1 MADIPSRKHTSC
13 IFRKLRMQ
21 FPKVRLLLDQLT
33 SPTEMCVS
41 VLKDTRF
48 SKTKVEMATFNR
60 IAVR

>member
-1 MADIPSRKHTSC
+1 
-13 IFRKLRMQ
+13 MQ

-41 VLKDTRF
+41 ILKDTRF
-48 SKTKVEMATFNR
+48 SKTKVETATFNR